1 MVSRELDD
9 SELLRRAREHV
20 RASGTCSRRHAR
32 AVPRS
37 LPGDCDGAEHDAT
50 APALAR
56 ALQPVVTGLGGGCLA
71 VAAPTPSRPLD
82 PATDR
87 LAHGV
92 RVYGLAADDVIGVT
106 VRAHGPTRR
115 ATISHD
121 TFSLQVVSSAVTR
134 RFTLTL
140 LGHLRDGKTRRMS
153 IPVADG
159 GHPTRETLP
168 VLPGALAPVE
178 DTAA

>member
-1 MVSRELDD
+1 MAPREIDD
-9 SELLRRAREHV
+9 SNLLRHAREDARV
-20 RASGTCSRRHAR
+20 SGTGSRGQGR

-37 LPGDCDGAEHDAT
+37 LPGDCVGARHDAT
-50 APALAR
+50 GTSFAL

-92 RVYGLAADDVIGVT
+92 RVPGLAADDVLGVT
-106 VRAHGPTRR
+106 VRVHGLTRR
-115 ATISHD
+115 ATISHHS
-121 TFSLQVVSSAVTR
+121 FSLQVAASEVER

-140 LGHLRDGKTRRMS
+140 LAHLRDGETRRMS

-168 VLPGALAPVE
+168 ALPGALAPVE